1 MPPSIRIDIAAQRL
15 TFRDGERQLHFPISS
30 GRNGIGF
37 REGSGCTPTGRF
49 RIVSKHGE
57 HAPLLTIFRARLPV
71 GLWPEASGG
80 QDDVLTRILCL
91 DGLDPQ
97 NANTLSRYIYI
108 HGTIHTEQLG
118 TPASHGCIRLAPE
131 AMSRLFDLTPL
142 GTPVTII

>member
-1 MPPSIRIDIAAQRL
+1 MPPSIHIDIAAQRL
-15 TFRDGERQLHFPISS
+15 TFRDGDCRLLFPISS

-49 RIVSKHGE
+49 RIYSKHGE
-57 HAPLLTIFRARLPV
+57 HAPLLAIFRNRLPV
-71 GLWPEASGG
+71 GLWPEASRG

-108 HGTIHTEQLG
+108 HGTIHTAQLG
-118 TPASHGCIRLAPE
+118 SPVSHGCIRLAPD